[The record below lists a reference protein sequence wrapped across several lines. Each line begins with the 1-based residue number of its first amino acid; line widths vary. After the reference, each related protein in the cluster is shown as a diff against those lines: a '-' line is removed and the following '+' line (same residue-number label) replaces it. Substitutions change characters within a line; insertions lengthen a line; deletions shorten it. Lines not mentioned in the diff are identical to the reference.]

1 MKDDLL
7 EEFKNDYVDKSKRK
21 HNYVNELKV
30 LMKRKAIMENSTIV
44 KDYIQLNS
52 QIDTLLEKSH
62 FDYDFVKT
70 LSILEDK
77 GLMSETN
84 EIYVYNGTFYMQNN
98 IVVRV
103 HKNNP
108 CGKFDKYID
117 IESMDEIEVPV
128 EDRLVFEKNHKIVP
142 LDGLEPT
149 KYFLY
154 SLRSKFIED
163 SLREGQEVACKKI
176 LSRNKKNL

>member
-1 MKDDLL
+1 MLD
-7 EEFKNDYVDKSKRK
+7 NVKSKYIIEDIFKKIR
-21 HNYVNELKV
+21 N
-30 LMKRKAIMENSTIV
+30 KRKLNIMKYNKRLLGRLNINK

-103 HKNNP
+103 HRNNP
-108 CGKFDKYID
+108 CGEFDKYID

-128 EDRLVFEKNHKIVP
+128 EDRLIFEKNHKIVP